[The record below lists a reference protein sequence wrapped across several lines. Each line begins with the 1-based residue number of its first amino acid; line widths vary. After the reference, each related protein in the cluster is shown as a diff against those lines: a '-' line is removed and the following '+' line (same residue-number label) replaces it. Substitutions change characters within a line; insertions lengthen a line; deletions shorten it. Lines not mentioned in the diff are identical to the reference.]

1 MAVVSKQSFTRAT
14 KKSGPLVKVE
24 ISPGHVV
31 KMYKEDAI
39 AEGYLPPEI
48 KAMPPAENKMMPRSE
63 NKAAGERGSGGAGEI
78 KQETKTGPDDF
89 TTIPG
94 VGRAT
99 ARALQARGV
108 TTFEQLRQAGALDY
122 VSESAMKAIEAWR
135 NDTN

>member
-1 MAVVSKQSFTRAT
+1 MAIVSKQSFTQAQ

-24 ISPGHVV
+24 ISPGRIV

-48 KAMPPAENKMMPRSE
+48 KAMPPAENKMIPRSE
-63 NKAAGERGSGGAGEI
+63 NKAAAPPVIEPP
-78 KQETKTGPDDF
+78 KTGPDDF
-89 TTIPG
+89 TTILG

-99 ARALQARGV
+99 SRALQARGV

-135 NDTN
+135 NG

>member
-39 AEGYLPPEI
+39 AEGYLPPETKSKMI
-48 KAMPPAENKMMPRSE
+48 PPAENKIIPPAE
-63 NKAAGERGSGGAGEI
+63 NKAAEPPPPEVDTPKA
-78 KQETKTGPDDF
+78 GPDDF
-89 TTIPG
+89 TMIPG

-108 TTFEQLRQAGALDY
+108 TTFEQLRQAGQVDY

-135 NDTN
+135 NG

>member
-63 NKAAGERGSGGAGEI
+63 NKAAGERGSGGAAPRPA
-78 KQETKTGPDDF
+78 GPRH
-89 TTIPG
+89 PP
-94 VGRAT
+94 R
-99 ARALQARGV
+99 RGK
-108 TTFEQLRQAGALDY
+108 RRKPCAG
-122 VSESAMKAIEAWR
+122 
-135 NDTN
+135 

>member
-48 KAMPPAENKMMPRSE
+48 KAIPPAENKMMPRSE
-63 NKAAGERGSGGAGEI
+63 NKAAGEQGSGRAGEI
-78 KQETKTGPDDF
+78 KQAETKTGPDDF

-122 VSESAMKAIEAWR
+122 VSEAAMKAIEAWR
-135 NDTN
+135 NG